1 MRQLG
6 VKTMKEAAIAILLVT
21 GVILSGFTQTSKAQ
35 TKNVKVR
42 FEVDGKEVAK
52 PNYNILIE
60 VDGRQIEPDYTK
72 KGFVVPEEVSS
83 GQEINLKFKSGEYDL
98 DFSSLKSRHFD
109 TEWVVGVD
117 IPPLN
122 VSDDTPEQDK
132 GKKLVMVYYIK
143 FRPLVGEGTIWIT
156 KVYQ

>member
-1 MRQLG
+1 
-6 VKTMKEAAIAILLVT
+6 
-21 GVILSGFTQTSKAQ
+21 
-35 TKNVKVR
+35 VKVR

-52 PNYNILIE
+52 PNYSILIE

-72 KGFVVPEEVSS
+72 TGFVVPKEVSS
-83 GQEINLKFKSGEYDL
+83 GQEINLKFKSGEYNL

-122 VSDDTPEQDK
+122 VFDDTPEYDK
-132 GKKLVMVYYIK
+132 GKKLVMIYYIK
-143 FRPLVGEGTIWIT
+143 FRPLNAEDTIWIT

>member
-1 MRQLG
+1 
-6 VKTMKEAAIAILLVT
+6 MKEAVLAILLVT
-21 GVILSGFTQTSKAQ
+21 GVILSGFTKTLNAQ

-42 FEVDGKEVAK
+42 FEVDGKVTK
-52 PNYNILIE
+52 TNYSILIE
-60 VDGRQIEPDYTK
+60 VDGRQIEPAYTK
-72 KGFVVPEEVSS
+72 TGFVVPKEVSS
-83 GQEINLKFKSGEYDL
+83 GQVINLKFKSGEYNL

-122 VSDDTPEQDK
+122 VSDDTPEYDK

-143 FRPLVGEGTIWIT
+143 VRPLAAEGTTWIT

>member
-1 MRQLG
+1 
-6 VKTMKEAAIAILLVT
+6 MKEAAIAILLVT

-60 VDGRQIEPDYTK
+60 VDGRQIEPVYTK
-72 KGFVVPEEVSS
+72 MGFVVPKEVSS
-83 GQEINLKFKSGEYDL
+83 GQEINLKFKSGKYDL
-98 DFSSLKSRHFD
+98 DFSSLKSHHFD
-109 TEWVVGVD
+109 TEWIVGVD

-122 VSDDTPEQDK
+122 VPDNTPKYDK

-143 FRPLVGEGTIWIT
+143 FRPLVGESTKWIT
-156 KVYQ
+156 NVYQ